1 MVRAATPPGGG
12 YAAFGYLGEVA
23 CGEGWARRS
32 FAVVSWAVGVR
43 ARAVGMARG
52 GIGSCFFA
60 EIDELLRILVLQS
73 CVVLGLY
80 LCLFLIVCF
89 FSFFED
95 VDEVFAL
102 GGLAE
107 LQSGEVGRTY
117 G

>member
-1 MVRAATPPGGG
+1 MRAATPPGGG
-12 YAAFGYLGEVA
+12 YAAFGYLCEVA
-23 CGEGWARRS
+23 CGEGWARGS

-80 LCLFLIVCF
+80 LCLFLIVCS

-95 VDEVFAL
+95 VDEVFA
-102 GGLAE
+102 G
-107 LQSGEVGRTY
+107 
-117 G
+117 

>member
-1 MVRAATPPGGG
+1 
-12 YAAFGYLGEVA
+12 
-23 CGEGWARRS
+23 
-32 FAVVSWAVGVR
+32 
-43 ARAVGMARG
+43 MARG

-80 LCLFLIVCF
+80 LCLFLIVCS

-102 GGLAE
+102 GGLAD
-107 LQSGEVGRTY
+107 LQAEK
-117 G
+117 